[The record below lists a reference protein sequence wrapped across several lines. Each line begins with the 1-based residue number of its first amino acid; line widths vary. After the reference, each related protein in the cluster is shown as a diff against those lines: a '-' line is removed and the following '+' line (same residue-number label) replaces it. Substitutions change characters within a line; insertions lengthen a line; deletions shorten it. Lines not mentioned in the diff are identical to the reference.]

1 MDDLVRGVVKGRSSC
16 ASGGTS
22 RAAAAWVVF
31 TALGRTRGWLYAPRV
46 SAVRAR
52 RGETEHEECGS
63 STSTTLGAAPLDREF
78 SPWPYIVFVATRG
91 LLVGRRVPRE
101 QYISG
106 DGRVGRFC
114 ARACMLAGKR
124 RHKRITACSD
134 YAVPRLQ
141 DSDPHQIWQKN

>member
-1 MDDLVRGVVKGRSSC
+1 M
-16 ASGGTS
+16 
-22 RAAAAWVVF
+22 
-31 TALGRTRGWLYAPRV
+31 
-46 SAVRAR
+46 
-52 RGETEHEECGS
+52 
-63 STSTTLGAAPLDREF
+63 DREF